1 VDTREKSLKL
11 AELMGWK
18 AYYATYE
25 TDSMVW
31 DGSPEFDCTQYVLEP
46 YEKSQEGLAQFAA
59 IFLKHPDV
67 MERFVCTDGHTDA
80 STVPDERYARYG
92 GDYQGYLTDE
102 RKPTQENILDEILRM
117 NGETLD

>member
-11 AELMGWK
+11 AYLTGWRVYWEDNGVCSNPVLKMGRK
-18 AYYATYE
+18 QISGTLA
-25 TDSMVW
+25 
-31 DGSPEFDCTQYVLEP
+31 P
-46 YEKSQEGLAQFAA
+46 YNNLAQFAA

-80 STVPDERYARYG
+80 STVTDERYARYG
-92 GDYQGYLTDE
+92 GVYQGYLTDK